1 MSLQMFFEKKVL
13 MIGVIYEYKGNILE
27 NIDIDEKHIINEYN
41 ELDFSQLE
49 AFLKLYEEGE
59 LD

>member
-1 MSLQMFFEKKVL
+1 

-27 NIDIDEKHIINEYN
+27 NIDIDETHIINEYN
-41 ELDFSQLE
+41 ELDFTQLE